1 MVIFVI
7 DGLSQFTRRILM
19 SSTETFTPYVRS
31 SIDRCCTHSRAQ
43 ANVLI
48 DSSGNPCLTDFGLAT
63 VVGNAELQWTT
74 TTAEVNFN
82 SRWRAPEVIGVD
94 CELGRPSF
102 KSGIYSFGNILL
114 FVRPLSSVCSFT
126 LNFLH
131 SDRLGV
137 YSVEG

>member
-1 MVIFVI
+1 MVIFVL
-7 DGLSQFTRRILM
+7 DGLAQFTRRM
-19 SSTETFTPYVRS
+19 SSTETFTPYVQS
-31 SIDRCCTHSRAQ
+31 SIDRCCTHSGAQ

-74 TTAEVNFN
+74 TTAGREFN

-94 CELGRPSF
+94 CEPGSPSF
-102 KSGIYSFGNILL
+102 KSDIYSFGSMLL
-114 FVRPLSSVCSFT
+114 FVRSLSSVCSFT